1 MNTAEAKRVLETA
14 LLCAHEALT
23 VNDLKK
29 LFTVTEG
36 DEPALEADTIK
47 EILTLIKLLCGSP
60 CLRHG
65 VRKS

>member
-29 LFTVTEG
+29 LFTLTEG
-36 DEPALEADTIK
+36 EEPALEADTIK
-47 EILTLIKLLCGSP
+47 EILAELQLD
-60 CLRHG
+60 
-65 VRKS
+65 